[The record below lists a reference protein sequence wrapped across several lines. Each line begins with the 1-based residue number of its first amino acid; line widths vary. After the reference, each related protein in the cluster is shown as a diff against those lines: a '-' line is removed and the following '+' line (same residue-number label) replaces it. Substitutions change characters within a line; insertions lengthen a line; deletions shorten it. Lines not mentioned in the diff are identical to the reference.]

1 MAWKERQRDADT
13 YVWGQC
19 NPIELRIEKPDLE
32 AFILGDDTEYIVGR
46 EGFERILDASPA
58 KLGILAKF
66 ALSVK
71 ALKEDPHYEIN
82 NPQPTQPNKNRA

>member
-19 NPIELRIEKPDLE
+19 IPIELRIEKPDLE
-32 AFILGDDTEYIVGR
+32 AFCLGADTEYIVGR
-46 EGFERILDASPA
+46 EGFERILDAPPA

-71 ALKEDPHYEIN
+71 ALKEDPNYEIN